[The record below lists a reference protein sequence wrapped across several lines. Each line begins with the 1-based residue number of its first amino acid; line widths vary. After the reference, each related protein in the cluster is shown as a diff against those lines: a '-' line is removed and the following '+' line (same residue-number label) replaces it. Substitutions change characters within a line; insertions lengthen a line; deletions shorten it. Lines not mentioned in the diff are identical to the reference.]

1 MSKRLVVD
9 LSFFEVLTLIFIVLK
24 LGNVI
29 DWSWLWVLS
38 PIVLP
43 IIFGLTVLFFAFLFD
58 KYN

>member
-1 MSKRLVVD
+1 MSKRLSID

-43 IIFGLTVLFFAFLFD
+43 IIFGITILFFAFLFD